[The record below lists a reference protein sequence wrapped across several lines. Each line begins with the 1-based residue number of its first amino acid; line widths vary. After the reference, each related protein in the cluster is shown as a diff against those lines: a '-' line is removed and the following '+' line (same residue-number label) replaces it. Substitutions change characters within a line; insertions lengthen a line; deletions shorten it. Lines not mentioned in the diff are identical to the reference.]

1 MFIYLNSRCRK
12 ILNTILDPR
21 IVVASY
27 LVFFLLAQ
35 VQFLKYH
42 LGYTQ
47 YILFLWSVIV
57 IFNQYTIIKTFRKT
71 PNLFIY
77 GSLLIAAGLT
87 LIYNFGVDTETQIKS
102 ALLLSVSILLFYP
115 LGIAIAKRR
124 TYEKDL
130 TLVVLPSLAIT
141 FCQALASFIC
151 VLTLFSY
158 VGIHDGKMVRLGLQE
173 FIYTSSNKTL
183 LLFGFNGNSNH
194 AAVFSMVSIILSTWI
209 FINKNK
215 IWQSPKL
222 KKFFTVLY
230 WFNLFLQIISLILS
244 NSRASYLVG
253 FCALFCIGI
262 AWAIALKKQKQ
273 YSLKKT
279 LVLFSIGFMATSILT
294 IGTTKLVEDSTHLY
308 IVNHN
313 KTVSSHSQKIDTKNL
328 DYSKDDYAESPRP
341 IIWREAL
348 KLYTHSPILGLG
360 PYNTGYY
367 AQKYNIGDSKT
378 GFLRHNKA
386 IHNSYLDVLLSYG
399 LLGFSIYV
407 IFIIRLC
414 NTWRKRAFTNGGF
427 DYEDIILGFCWL
439 NLMGTVFFLTD
450 AFLGADYDFAII
462 LLLSAVLAYKQTNKG
477 LPKID
482 MQWEPKL
489 NQS

>member
-1 MFIYLNSRCRK
+1 MDKDFSSRCRK
-12 ILNTILDPR
+12 TFNLILDPR

-35 VQFLKYH
+35 VQFLRYH

-47 YILFLWSVIV
+47 YILFLWSAIVIV
-57 IFNQYTIIKTFRKT
+57 DRYMVIKTFRKT
-71 PNLFIY
+71 PNLYVY
-77 GSLLIAAGLT
+77 GSLLIAVGLT
-87 LIYNFGVDTETQIKS
+87 LIYNFQVNTETQIKS
-102 ALLLSVSILLFYP
+102 ALLLSISILLFYP
-115 LGIAIAKRR
+115 LGIAISKRP

-130 TLVVLPSLAIT
+130 TLIVLPSLVIT
-141 FCQALASFIC
+141 FFQALASFIC

-209 FINKNK
+209 IINKNK
-215 IWQSPKL
+215 IWQSPKV
-222 KKFFTVLY
+222 KKIFTVLY
-230 WFNLFLQIISLILS
+230 WFNLFLQVISLILS
-244 NSRASYLVG
+244 NSRASYLVC

-262 AWAIALKKQKQ
+262 AWTIALRKQKQ
-273 YSLKKT
+273 YSLKKILAVFT
-279 LVLFSIGFMATSILT
+279 MGFTITSLLIIGA
-294 IGTTKLVEDSTHLY
+294 TKLVEDTTHFY
-308 IVNHN
+308 IANHY
-313 KTVSSHSQKIDTKNL
+313 KTVASHSQKIDTKKL
-328 DYSKDDYAESPRP
+328 DFSKDDYAESPRP

-348 KLYTHSPILGLG
+348 ELYTHSPILGLG

-462 LLLSAVLAYKQTNKG
+462 LLLSAILAYKQTNKG
-477 LPKID
+477 LPEID